1 MAMIMNLEG
10 VLRLA
15 KRLVEENPHNLND
28 SENYLLHLS
37 DTYLIAEEIVNG
49 VIKIYPRLNER
60 LISEEVSLAAGLHDI
75 GRSLRKNQLFHEL
88 RGARY
93 IEENGLEIGVT
104 DSITDVYRIAQM
116 FRPHYVVA
124 EQFDDEEN
132 KEERKEFE
140 PLDSRLLTP
149 RTWQEAIVV
158 YSELSNVHGGRI
170 PIQKRIDDIWE
181 RYKDPKLNSTNPSLL
196 RCMKKGLPRVL
207 ETCEA
212 VQKLV
217 EGKLSEKD
225 IARYGFI

>member
-1 MAMIMNLEG
+1 MVRLIGLTDALD
-10 VLRLA
+10 LA
-15 KRLVEENPHNLND
+15 KRLVDENEDNLKNP
-28 SENYLLHLS
+28 ENYINHIRCVYGISLEVLENIFSRYPKIPLP
-37 DTYLIAEEIVNG
+37 TGEISV
-49 VIKIYPRLNER
+49 
-60 LISEEVSLAAGLHDI
+60 AAVLHDI
-75 GRSLRKNQLFHEL
+75 GRPLNKNQIFHEL

-93 IEENGLEIGVT
+93 IEQNGLRDKIS
-104 DSITDVYRIAQM
+104 DSLEYAFRIAQT
-116 FRPHYVVA
+116 FRSHGFVYEHWHDA
-124 EQFDDEEN
+124 ECLDL
-132 KEERKEFE
+132 RTEFE
-140 PLDSRLLTP
+140 PLDSRLLIP

-158 YSELSNVHGGRI
+158 YSELSNVRGERI